1 MFFKYKNLILCN
13 RLHKTYTMTK
23 YSSRY
28 ASSPEAVKKY
38 DTKELRDEFLIDN
51 LMQENEIVLTYSHY
65 DRYIAGSAVPVKDL
79 TLETIDP
86 LKAGYFLERREMGI
100 INVGGNGSVVV
111 EETTYELGFKDA
123 LYIGSG
129 NKEIIF
135 KSSDSKNPA
144 KFYINSAPAHTS
156 YPTKKV
162 SLAEA
167 NKLELG
173 TMETANHRTV
183 NQMIIGSVVT
193 TCQLQMGM
201 TELRPGSVWNTMPA
215 HVHDRRMEVYFYL
228 DIPENQAVCH
238 FMGQPQETRHI
249 WMNNHQAVI
258 SPPWSIHSGSGTSN
272 YTFIWGMAGEN
283 LDYGDMDVCKIN
295 DLR

>member
-1 MFFKYKNLILCN
+1 
-13 RLHKTYTMTK
+13 MTK

-38 DTKELRDEFLIDN
+38 DTQQLREEFLIDD
-51 LMQENEIVLTYSHY
+51 LMQEDEIVLVYSHY
-65 DRYIAGSAVPVKDL
+65 DRYIAGSAVPVKGDL
-79 TLETIDP
+79 ALETIDP
-86 LKAGYFLERREMGI
+86 LKAPYFLERRELGI
-100 INVGGNGSVVV
+100 INVGGSGSVVV
-111 EETTYELGFKDA
+111 EGTTYELGFKDA
-123 LYIGSG
+123 LYIGAG
-129 NKEIIF
+129 NKEVIF
-135 KSSDSKNPA
+135 KSDDSSNPA
-144 KFYINSAPAHTS
+144 KFYLNSAPAHTT

-167 NKLELG
+167 NKLQLG

-201 TELRPGSVWNTMPA
+201 TELKPGSVWNTMPA

-228 DIPENQAVCH
+228 DIPQDQAVCH

-283 LDYGDMDVCKIN
+283 LDYGDMDVCKIT

>member
-1 MFFKYKNLILCN
+1 
-13 RLHKTYTMTK
+13 MTK

-38 DTKELRDEFLIDN
+38 DTQELRNEFLIDD
-51 LMQENEIVLTYSHY
+51 LMQEDEVVLVYSHY
-65 DRYIAGSAVPVKDL
+65 DRYIAGSAVPVKGDL
-79 TLETIDP
+79 ALETIDP
-86 LKAGYFLERREMGI
+86 LKAPYFLERRELGI
-100 INVGGNGSVVV
+100 INVGGSGSVVV
-111 EETTYELGFKDA
+111 EGTAYELGFKDA

-129 NKEIIF
+129 NKEVIF
-135 KSSDSKNPA
+135 KSDDKNNPA
-144 KFYINSAPAHTS
+144 KFYLNSAPAHTT
-156 YPTKKV
+156 YPTVKV
-162 SLAEA
+162 GLAEA

-295 DLR
+295 ELR

>member
-1 MFFKYKNLILCN
+1 
-13 RLHKTYTMTK
+13 MTK

-38 DTKELRDEFLIDN
+38 DTQQLRNEFLIDD
-51 LMQENEIVLTYSHY
+51 LMQEDEVVFVYSHY
-65 DRYIAGSAVPVKDL
+65 DRYITGSAVPVKGNL
-79 TLETIDP
+79 VLETIDP
-86 LKAGYFLERREMGI
+86 LKAPYFLERRELGI
-100 INVGGNGSVVV
+100 INVGGSGSVVV
-111 EETTYELGFKDA
+111 EGTSYELGFKDA
-123 LYIGSG
+123 LYIGAG
-129 NKEIIF
+129 NKDVVF
-135 KSSDSKNPA
+135 KSDDSSSPA
-144 KFYINSAPAHTS
+144 KFYLNSAPAHTT

-167 NKLELG
+167 NKLQLG
-173 TMETANHRTV
+173 TMETANHRIV
-183 NQMIIGSVVT
+183 NQMIIGSVVA

-201 TELRPGSVWNTMPA
+201 TELKPGSVWNTMPA

-283 LDYGDMDVCKIN
+283 LDYGDMDVCKIT

>member
-1 MFFKYKNLILCN
+1 
-13 RLHKTYTMTK
+13 MTK

-38 DTKELRDEFLIDN
+38 DTQELRNEFLIDD
-51 LMQENEIVLTYSHY
+51 LMQEDEVVLVYSHY
-65 DRYIAGSAVPVKDL
+65 DRYIAGSAVPVKGDL
-79 TLETIDP
+79 ALETIDP
-86 LKAGYFLERREMGI
+86 LKAPYFLERRELGI
-100 INVGGNGSVVV
+100 INVGGSGSVIV
-111 EETTYELGFKDA
+111 EGTTYELGFKDA
-123 LYIGSG
+123 LYIGAG
-129 NKEIIF
+129 NKEVIF
-135 KSSDSKNPA
+135 KSDDSSNPA
-144 KFYINSAPAHTS
+144 KFYLNSAPAHTT

-167 NKLELG
+167 NKLQLG

-201 TELRPGSVWNTMPA
+201 TELKPGSVWNTMPA

-228 DIPENQAVCH
+228 DIPENQAVCL

-283 LDYGDMDVCKIN
+283 LDYGDMDVCKIT

>member
-1 MFFKYKNLILCN
+1 
-13 RLHKTYTMTK
+13 MTK

-28 ASSPEAVKKY
+28 ASNPEAVKKY
-38 DTKELRDEFLIDN
+38 DTQKLREEFLIDD
-51 LMQENEIVLTYSHY
+51 LMQEDEIVLVYSHY
-65 DRYIAGSAVPVKDL
+65 DRYIAGSAVPVKGDL
-79 TLETIDP
+79 ALETIDP
-86 LKAGYFLERREMGI
+86 LKAPYFLERRELGI
-100 INVGGNGSVVV
+100 INVGGSGSVVV
-111 EETTYELGFKDA
+111 EGTTYELGFKDA
-123 LYIGSG
+123 LYIGAG
-129 NKEIIF
+129 NKEVVF
-135 KSSDSKNPA
+135 KSDDSNNPA
-144 KFYINSAPAHTS
+144 KFYLNSAPAHTT

-167 NKLELG
+167 NKLQLG

-201 TELRPGSVWNTMPA
+201 TELKPGSVWNTMPA

-228 DIPENQAVCH
+228 DIPQDQAVCH

-283 LDYGDMDVCKIN
+283 LDYGDMDVCKIT

>member
-1 MFFKYKNLILCN
+1 MIN
-13 RLHKTYTMTK
+13 

-28 ASSPEAVKKY
+28 ASSPQAVKQY
-38 DTKELRDEFLIDN
+38 DTKQLRDEFLIDN
-51 LMQENEIVLTYSHY
+51 LMKDGEITLTYSHY
-65 DRYIAGSAVPVKDL
+65 DRYIAGSAVPITPLV
-79 TLETIDP
+79 LETIDP
-86 LKAGYFLERREMGI
+86 LKSVYFLQRRELGI

-111 EETTYELGFKDA
+111 EGTVYELGFKDA

-129 NKEIIF
+129 NAEVIF
-135 KSSDSKNPA
+135 KSDNPKNPA
-144 KFYINSAPAHTS
+144 KYYLNSAPAHKS

-167 NKLELG
+167 NKLQLG

-183 NQMIIGSVVT
+183 NQMIIGGIVT

-201 TELRPGSVWNTMPA
+201 TELKPGSVWNTMPA

-238 FMGQPQETRHI
+238 FMGEPQETRHI

-283 LDYGDMDVCKIN
+283 LDYGDMDVCKIT

>member
-1 MFFKYKNLILCN
+1 MSTSYE
-13 RLHKTYTMTK
+13 T
-23 YSSRY
+23 RY
-28 ASSPEAVKKY
+28 ASSPQAVKHY
-38 DTKELRDEFLIDN
+38 DTSQLRAEFLIDN
-51 LMQENEIVLTYSHY
+51 LMEEGKITLTYSHY
-65 DRYIAGSAVPVKDL
+65 DRYIAGSAVPLTQL
-79 TLETIDP
+79 TLDTIDP
-86 LKAGYFLERREMGI
+86 LKSGYFLERRELGI
-100 INVGGNGSVVV
+100 INVGGNGTVIADGIS
-111 EETTYELGFKDA
+111 YELGFKDA

-135 KSSDSKNPA
+135 KSADTKNPA
-144 KFYINSAPAHTS
+144 KFYLNSAPAHTN
-156 YPTKKV
+156 YPSKKV

-167 NKLELG
+167 NKLQLG
-173 TMETANHRTV
+173 SMETANHRTV
-183 NQMIIGSVVT
+183 NQMIIGGVVT

-201 TELRPGSVWNTMPA
+201 TELKVGSVWNTMPA

-238 FMGQPQETRHI
+238 FMGEAQETRHI

-295 DLR
+295 ELR

>member
-1 MFFKYKNLILCN
+1 MSTSYE
-13 RLHKTYTMTK
+13 T
-23 YSSRY
+23 RY
-28 ASSPEAVKKY
+28 ASSPQAVKQY
-38 DTKELRDEFLIDN
+38 DTTQLRAEFLIDN
-51 LMQENEIVLTYSHY
+51 LMEEGKITLTYSHY
-65 DRYIAGSAVPVKDL
+65 DRYIAGSAVPLTPL
-79 TLETIDP
+79 TLDSIDP
-86 LKAGYFLERREMGI
+86 LKSSYFLERREMGI
-100 INVGGNGSVVV
+100 INVGGNGSVIVDGTSHKL
-111 EETTYELGFKDA
+111 EFKDA

-129 NKEIIF
+129 NAEVIF
-135 KSSDSKNPA
+135 KSDDVKDPA
-144 KFYINSAPAHTS
+144 KFYLNSAPAHKN

-167 NKLELG
+167 KKLELG

-183 NQMIIGSVVT
+183 NQMIIGGIVT

-201 TELRPGSVWNTMPA
+201 TELKPGSVWNTMPA

-238 FMGQPQETRHI
+238 FMGEPQETRHI

-283 LDYGDMDVCKIN
+283 LDYADMDVCKITE
-295 DLR
+295 LR

>member
-1 MFFKYKNLILCN
+1 MST
-13 RLHKTYTMTK
+13 TYET
-23 YSSRY
+23 RY
-28 ASSPEAVKKY
+28 ASSPQAVKNY
-38 DTKELRDEFLIDN
+38 DTAQLRSEFLIDN
-51 LMQENEIVLTYSHY
+51 LMELGKINLTYSHY
-65 DRYIAGSAVPVKDL
+65 DRYIAGSAVPIQPL

-86 LKAGYFLERREMGI
+86 LKSSFFLERRELGI
-100 INVGGNGSVVV
+100 INVGGNGTVTADGVL
-111 EETTYELGFKDA
+111 YELGFKDA

-129 NKEIIF
+129 NKEVVF
-135 KSSDSKNPA
+135 KSDDANNPA
-144 KFYINSAPAHTS
+144 KFYLNSAPAHTN
-156 YPTKKV
+156 YPNKKV

-167 NKLELG
+167 NKLQLG
-173 TMETANHRTV
+173 SMETANHRTV
-183 NQMIIGSVVT
+183 NQMIIGGIVT

-201 TELRPGSVWNTMPA
+201 TELKTGSVWNTMPS

-238 FMGQPQETRHI
+238 FMGQTDETRHI

-258 SPPWSIHSGSGTSN
+258 SPPWSIHSGAGTSN

-283 LDYGDMDVCKIN
+283 LDYGDMDVCKIT

>member
-1 MFFKYKNLILCN
+1 
-13 RLHKTYTMTK
+13 MTK

-28 ASSPEAVKKY
+28 SSSPEAVKKY
-38 DTKELRDEFLIDN
+38 DTQELRNEFLIDD
-51 LMQENEIVLTYSHY
+51 LMQADEIVLTYSHY
-65 DRYIAGSAVPVKDL
+65 DRYIAGSAVPVNDL
-79 TLETIDP
+79 KLETIDP
-86 LKAGYFLERREMGI
+86 LKANYFLERREIGI
-100 INVGGNGSVVV
+100 INVGGSGSVIV
-111 EETTYELGFKDA
+111 EGTSYPLDFKDA

-129 NKEIIF
+129 NKEVVF
-135 KSSDSKNPA
+135 KSNDSKNPA

-156 YPTKKV
+156 YPTVKV
-162 SLAEA
+162 SLSEA
-167 NKLELG
+167 NKLQLG
-173 TMETANHRTV
+173 AMETANHRTV
-183 NQMIIGSVVT
+183 NQMIIGGVVT

-295 DLR
+295 ELR

>member
-1 MFFKYKNLILCN
+1 MPTSYE
-13 RLHKTYTMTK
+13 
-23 YSSRY
+23 SRF
-28 ASSPEAVKKY
+28 ASSPQAVKQY
-38 DTKELRDEFLIDN
+38 DTTQLRSEFLIDN
-51 LMQENEIVLTYSHY
+51 LMQEGEIILTYSHY
-65 DRYIAGSAVPVKDL
+65 DRYIAGSVVPTIEPL
-79 TLETIDP
+79 QLETIDI
-86 LKAGYFLERREMGI
+86 LKMPNFLDRREMGI
-100 INVGGNGSVVV
+100 INVGGNGVVVV
-111 EETTYELGFKDA
+111 EGTTYELGFKDA

-129 NKEIIF
+129 NVEVIF
-135 KSSDSKNPA
+135 KSDDIKNPA
-144 KFYINSAPAHTS
+144 KFYINSAPAHTN
-156 YPTKKV
+156 YPTQKV
-162 SLAEA
+162 SLAQA
-167 NKLELG
+167 KKLELG

-183 NQMIIGSVVT
+183 NQMIIGGIVT

-201 TELRPGSVWNTMPA
+201 TELKPGSVWNTMPA

-238 FMGQPQETRHI
+238 FMGEPQETRHI

-295 DLR
+295 ELR

>member
-1 MFFKYKNLILCN
+1 
-13 RLHKTYTMTK
+13 MTK

-38 DTKELRDEFLIDN
+38 DTQQLREEFLIDD
-51 LMQENEIVLTYSHY
+51 LMQEDEVVLVYSHY
-65 DRYIAGSAVPVKDL
+65 DRYIAGSAVPVKGDL
-79 TLETIDP
+79 VLETIDP
-86 LKAGYFLERREMGI
+86 LKAPYFLERRELGI
-100 INVGGNGSVVV
+100 INVGGSGSVAV
-111 EETTYELGFKDA
+111 EGTTYELGFKDA
-123 LYIGSG
+123 LYIGAG
-129 NKEIIF
+129 NKEVVF
-135 KSSDSKNPA
+135 KSDDSSNPA
-144 KFYINSAPAHTS
+144 KFYLNSAPAHTT

-167 NKLELG
+167 NKLQLG

-201 TELRPGSVWNTMPA
+201 TELKPGSVWNTMPA

-228 DIPENQAVCH
+228 DIPQDQAVCH

-283 LDYGDMDVCKIN
+283 LDYGDMDVCKIT